1 MSTSTT
7 LGYRRMLGNWSSRA
21 KRFWVQTQSVRSLT
35 LWGVLEEDGLTCIY
49 IPAPRPHSPGFS
61 VRGVG
66 CKCVA
71 DEKLTV
77 FPVVV
82 SPATTSPLSSLF
94 SLLRSVVVAALLYG
108 FCLGAINVSARTV
121 ALLPC
126 LSLSNYLAVSPH
138 LSRSLVLPRRER
150 GMNASWGPI
159 HHQLFSSLCGW
170 Q

>member
-1 MSTSTT
+1 M
-7 LGYRRMLGNWSSRA
+7 
-21 KRFWVQTQSVRSLT
+21 
-35 LWGVLEEDGLTCIY
+35 
-49 IPAPRPHSPGFS
+49 
-61 VRGVG
+61 
-66 CKCVA
+66 
-71 DEKLTV
+71 

-138 LSRSLVLPRRER
+138 LSLHPSLSRSLSLSLFFVPFSLPL
-150 GMNASWGPI
+150 SV
-159 HHQLFSSLCGW
+159 SVSLSLSLSVDPV
-170 Q
+170 